1 MKAAKS
7 QFSNVPY
14 TTGLMLRAP
23 LRAPFSTNILLK
35 YCTTCFIA
43 AFEHKKKKQTA
54 SGLLLK
60 SYMIWI
66 SPSVHLLEKKK
77 KQKQTRRISSYKNA
91 ETFYV
96 SNTHKEKI
104 AIICISELHL
114 ISVTWNVWFYMNYTS
129 CFNWQKSCIQLVDR
143 WLLLYPYVTISHL

>member
-66 SPSVHLLEKKK
+66 SPSVHLLKKK
-77 KQKQTRRISSYKNA
+77 TKNTETNQKNFVIQKCWDILCKQYTQRKNCNNLHFITAFSICNLKCMILYELYKL
-91 ETFYV
+91 F
-96 SNTHKEKI
+96 
-104 AIICISELHL
+104 
-114 ISVTWNVWFYMNYTS
+114 
-129 CFNWQKSCIQLVDR
+129 
-143 WLLLYPYVTISHL
+143 

>member
-66 SPSVHLLEKKK
+66 SPSVHLLKKK
-77 KQKQTRRISSYKNA
+77 QKTQKQTRRISSYRNA

-96 SNTHKEKI
+96 SNTHKEKNCNNLHFRT
-104 AIICISELHL
+104 AFSICNLKCMILYELYKL
-114 ISVTWNVWFYMNYTS
+114 F
-129 CFNWQKSCIQLVDR
+129 
-143 WLLLYPYVTISHL
+143 

>member
-43 AFEHKKKKQTA
+43 AFEHKKKKTN
-54 SGLLLK
+54 SIRSFVKKLYDPDFPK
-60 SYMIWI
+60 CS
-66 SPSVHLLEKKK
+66 STEKKTK
-77 KQKQTRRISSYKNA
+77 NTETNQKNFVI
-91 ETFYV
+91 
-96 SNTHKEKI
+96 
-104 AIICISELHL
+104 
-114 ISVTWNVWFYMNYTS
+114 
-129 CFNWQKSCIQLVDR
+129 QKC
-143 WLLLYPYVTISHL
+143 